1 MNDTNGVSLL
11 SVSTC
16 GNAQSES
23 LIRYASDPEQVGV
36 VDHSTARSLPVHT
49 KTQLG
54 VWGVDPASTVGLFAV
69 HIQTV
74 DTADLGLGMAACV
87 VLNADD

>member
-1 MNDTNGVSLL
+1 MNGTNDASLL

-16 GNAQSES
+16 GNAQSGS
-23 LIRYASDPEQVGV
+23 LIRYAFDPEQVGA
-36 VDHSTARSLPVHT
+36 VDRSSFPVHT

-54 VWGVDPASTVGLFAV
+54 VRGVDPASTVGLFAV

-74 DTADLGLGMAACV
+74 DIADLGLGMAACV

>member
-1 MNDTNGVSLL
+1 MNGTNDASLL

-16 GNAQSES
+16 GIAQNGS
-23 LIRYASDPEQVGV
+23 LIRYAFDSEQVGA
-36 VDHSTARSLPVHT
+36 VDRSWTHSFPVHT

-74 DTADLGLGMAACV
+74 DIADLGLGMAACV